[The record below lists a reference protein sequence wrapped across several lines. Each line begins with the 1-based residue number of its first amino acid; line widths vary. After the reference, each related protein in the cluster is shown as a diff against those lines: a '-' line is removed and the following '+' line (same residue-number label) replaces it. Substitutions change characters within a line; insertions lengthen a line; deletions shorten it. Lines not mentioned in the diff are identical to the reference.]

1 MTICTVTP
9 NADHQISKLCKEN
22 KCYAITLSVKGGGCA
37 GFSYGFTLDEDQT
50 DDDFEQVYDN
60 VKILV
65 DSMSWQYV
73 QGATIRYKE
82 DLMGASFTIDNPN
95 ASTTCGCGS
104 SFAPN

>member
-1 MTICTVTP
+1 MTLDESAVVKIRDILAEENNP
-9 NADHQISKLCKEN
+9 DLKLR
-22 KCYAITLSVKGGGCA
+22 VFVQGGGCA
-37 GFSYGFTLDEDQT
+37 GFSYGFTLDESQN

-95 ASTTCGCGS
+95 ASSTCGCGS
-104 SFAPN
+104 SFAPY